1 VLERIT
7 APAQKTATELSVIIP
22 TRNEAGNV
30 APLVARLDAALG
42 DADAEILFVDD
53 SSDHTPSEIA
63 TVAAA
68 VDRPVRLLHRKPAER
83 VGGLG
88 SAVLAGLRQS
98 QARWAVVMDGDLQH
112 PPEIVPEL
120 CRIGTESGSDVVV
133 ASRYVG
139 PGNADGLSSATRG
152 RVSSGATKLAKA
164 VFHARS
170 RAALTR

>member
-1 VLERIT
+1 
-7 APAQKTATELSVIIP
+7 
-22 TRNEAGNV
+22 
-30 APLVARLDAALG
+30 
-42 DADAEILFVDD
+42 
-53 SSDHTPSEIA
+53 
-63 TVAAA
+63 
-68 VDRPVRLLHRKPAER
+68 
-83 VGGLG
+83 
-88 SAVLAGLRQS
+88 
-98 QARWAVVMDGDLQH
+98 MDGDLQH

-164 VFHARS
+164 VSHAGS